1 MAEDYDIV
9 LILVG
14 LALLAATVLPRLLA
28 GRPLSE
34 PIIVLGLGCAAFA
47 LPIGLPSPD
56 PRLHGELTERVAELG
71 VILALMG
78 AGLKLDR
85 PMGWRTWSSA
95 WRLLAVT
102 MPLTIAGVALLG
114 WWLAGLVPASAV
126 LLGAVLAPTDPVLA
140 SEVQVGQPQ
149 VGDEAQEEAEEEPE
163 VRFALTAE
171 AGLNDGL
178 AFPFANAALVMVVYG
193 SHPANWLGRWLL
205 IELLYKI
212 AAGALIGVVLGGILG
227 RWIVGLKAPTS
238 LAKAMIGLGAVA
250 ATLLAY
256 GMAELVGGYGFI
268 AVFVAA
274 VSMRN
279 YERHHT
285 YHEVLHQTS
294 EIVERTLTALIL
306 VLLGGALVRG
316 VLDELTPAGVAVVL
330 LLLFVIRPAAGMLGL
345 LGSGRLDRRE
355 RAAVSFFGIRGIG
368 SIYYLAHALG
378 EESFVAGA
386 ELWSLVVFAVLVSVV
401 VHGIA
406 AAPVMSRLESS
417 T

>member
-1 MAEDYDIV
+1 
-9 LILVG
+9 
-14 LALLAATVLPRLLA
+14 
-28 GRPLSE
+28 
-34 PIIVLGLGCAAFA
+34 
-47 LPIGLPSPD
+47 
-56 PRLHGELTERVAELG
+56 
-71 VILALMG
+71 
-78 AGLKLDR
+78 
-85 PMGWRTWSSA
+85 
-95 WRLLAVT
+95 

-345 LGSGRLDRRE
+345 LGSGRLDRPE